1 VAPIADAYW
10 APMGVRMTYYYRGR
24 LSGMHYVKNSVLHCV
39 ALHFGTLLYV
49 TLRCSTLRYCF
60 FVHSIALRN
69 GTLRCSMLRYVT
81 LRYVTC
87 CWKSGF
93 SHLAGRP
100 TAAIWRHVRGADYVI
115 ARWRR
120 RGVALAFEA

>member
-1 VAPIADAYW
+1 MAPIAHAYW

-49 TLRCSTLRYCF
+49 TLRCSTLRCVTGF
-60 FVHSIALRN
+60 LCTALRC
-69 GTLRCSMLRYVT
+69 GMVSCVAVCYVT

-100 TAAIWRHVRGADYVI
+100 TAAIWRHVRGANYVI